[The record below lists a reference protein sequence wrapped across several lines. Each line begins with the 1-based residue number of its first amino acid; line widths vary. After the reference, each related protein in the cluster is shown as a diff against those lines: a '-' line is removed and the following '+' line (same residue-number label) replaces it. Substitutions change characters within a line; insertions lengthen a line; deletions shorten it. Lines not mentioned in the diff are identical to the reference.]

1 MRTSRLCNNNRNHI
15 RRCHVP
21 LIEICDSTSQI
32 KLDLGSC
39 GGCSTTPAALLLRKG
54 GCTEWETVCEPPR
67 SSPCCGVVDARPT
80 YWGSKRAVEKPKPS
94 IIYPLH
100 EIDPQGMSVF
110 VLDGKLREL
119 GYGRY
124 HAVVLLADNGTLPAD
139 RPVQETDYRATEI
152 VFDIDYVE
160 YKLGLGAIATES
172 LQPNL
177 GEC

>member
-1 MRTSRLCNNNRNHI
+1 MRISKSCKSNKSPI
-15 RRCHVP
+15 SRCHVP
-21 LIEICDSTSQI
+21 LIEICDTTSQI

-39 GGCSTTPAALLLRKG
+39 GVCSTKPAALLLRKG
-54 GCTEWETVCEPPR
+54 GCVEWQTECVPPPDQ
-67 SSPCCGVVDARPT
+67 SCCGVVDNRPVF
-80 YWGSKRAVEKPKPS
+80 YGSKRSMEKLKPS

-110 VLDGKLREL
+110 VLDGKLKEL
-119 GYGRY
+119 GYGRW
-124 HAVVLLADNGTLPAD
+124 HAVVLLADDGTLPAN
-139 RPVQETDYRATEI
+139 RPVQEMDYKATEL

-160 YKLGLGAIATES
+160 YKLGIGAITTES